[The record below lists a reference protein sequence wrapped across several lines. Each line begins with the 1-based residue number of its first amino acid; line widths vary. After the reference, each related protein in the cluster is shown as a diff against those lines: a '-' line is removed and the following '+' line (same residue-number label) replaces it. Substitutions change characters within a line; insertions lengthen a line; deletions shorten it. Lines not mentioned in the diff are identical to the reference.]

1 MGSIIGFMA
10 EVASIIRG
18 PARRQADVY
27 PVVDG
32 DLFPVV
38 SKLRLVTANTAMTLP
53 APSSPRSPE

>member
-32 DLFPVV
+32 GFISGGIKV
-38 SKLRLVTANTAMTLP
+38 KAGYR
-53 APSSPRSPE
+53 